1 MFQRLWRDQVGA
13 SLIEYSIL
21 AALITVIVVV
31 AMSVAGSWI
40 QGMRA
45 LVAPAGLSPSVL
57 LCSTGIHRAIVIAA
71 QRAFMG
77 VFHVARPSRMRDS
90 QVTDCDVRS
99 SPTGTT
105 GTVERGFPGRNLR
118 IRPDRS

>member
-71 QRAFMG
+71 QRGSCGSSAWQG
-77 VFHVARPSRMRDS
+77 VAELRDS
-90 QVTDCDVRS
+90 RLLIAMSVVPLPGLPAQWNGVSR
-99 SPTGTT
+99 
-105 GTVERGFPGRNLR
+105 VEISG
-118 IRPDRS
+118 